1 MGHEPK
7 IYVINR
13 GATRMGRPGSYS
25 TVTSFEVVVRSEQE
39 DPRFPVVIGRAL
51 AAAGWRAFAGGVEPY
66 LALQQ
71 SEIRTRAF
79 LSELFAT
86 MATFALGLAAVGL
99 YGVLAYAVTRR
110 MREFGVRV
118 AVGAQRRDIL
128 RLIAHDSTVM
138 VLAGTAVGGF
148 LALGTSFI
156 LEAYLI
162 GVYPTDA
169 WTLVISEIVL
179 FVAATLASINPA
191 LRAMRANPLEILR
204 AI

>member
-1 MGHEPK
+1 M
-7 IYVINR
+7 
-13 GATRMGRPGSYS
+13 
-25 TVTSFEVVVRSEQE
+25 VRSLRE
-39 DPRFPVVIGRAL
+39 DPRLRIVVERTL
-51 AAAGWRAFAGGVEPY
+51 RDAGWLVPGGSVTPY
-66 LALQQ
+66 LATEQN
-71 SEIRTRAF
+71 EIITRSF
-79 LSELFAT
+79 LARLFVT
-86 MATFALGLAAVGL
+86 MASFALGLAAVGL

-169 WTLVISEIVL
+169 WTLVISEFVL
-179 FVAATLASINPA
+179 FAAATIASVNPA